1 MERVE
6 NMDNRKEAVQTIDLV
21 LKDVM
26 KSDDK
31 VLKQVKNLEMI
42 LLNLK
47 IESARIRDGK
57 TIIPIADRLE
67 QVTREIE
74 RAIKE
79 LIENDRRKANEAIK
93 TLMEE

>member
-6 NMDNRKEAVQTIDLV
+6 KMDSRKEAVQTINLV

>member
-1 MERVE
+1 
-6 NMDNRKEAVQTIDLV
+6 MDNRKEAVQTIDLV

>member
-1 MERVE
+1 
-6 NMDNRKEAVQTIDLV
+6 MDNRKEAVQTIDLV
-21 LKDVM
+21 LKDLM

-31 VLKQVKNLEMI
+31 ILKQVKNLEMI

-47 IESARIRDGK
+47 IESGRTRYGE

-67 QVTREIE
+67 QVTRDIE

-79 LIENDRRKANEAIK
+79 LIENDRNKANEAIK
-93 TLMEE
+93 TLMED

>member
-1 MERVE
+1 
-6 NMDNRKEAVQTIDLV
+6 MDNRKEAVQTIDLV

-31 VLKQVKNLEMI
+31 ILKQVKNLEMI

-67 QVTREIE
+67 QVTRDIE
-74 RAIKE
+74 RAVKE
-79 LIENDRRKANEAIK
+79 LIENDRNKANEAIK

>member
-1 MERVE
+1 ME
-6 NMDNRKEAVQTIDLV
+6 RKEAVQTIDFV

-31 VLKQVKNLEMI
+31 ILKQVKNLEMI

-47 IESARIRDGK
+47 IESSRLRDGK

-67 QVTREIE
+67 QVTRDIE
-74 RAIKE
+74 RAVKE
-79 LIENDRRKANEAIK
+79 LIDNDRNKANEAIK
-93 TLMEE
+93 KLMED

>member
-1 MERVE
+1 ME
-6 NMDNRKEAVQTIDLV
+6 RKEAVQTIDLV

-31 VLKQVKNLEMI
+31 ILKQVKNLEMV

-47 IESARIRDGK
+47 IEANRIRDGR

-74 RAIKE
+74 KAVKE
-79 LIENDRRKANEAIK
+79 LIENDRNKANEAIK
-93 TLMEE
+93 TLMED

>member
-1 MERVE
+1 MQ
-6 NMDNRKEAVQTIDLV
+6 RKEAVQTIDIV

-31 VLKQVKNLEMI
+31 ALKQVKNLEMV

-47 IESARIRDGK
+47 IEANRIRDGR

-74 RAIKE
+74 RAVKE
-79 LIENDRRKANEAIK
+79 IIENDRNKANEAIK
-93 TLMEE
+93 TLMED

>member
-1 MERVE
+1 ME
-6 NMDNRKEAVQTIDLV
+6 RKEAVQTIDLV
-21 LKDVM
+21 LKDIM

-47 IESARIRDGK
+47 IESSRLHDGK
-57 TIIPIADRLE
+57 TIIPIAERLE
-67 QVTREIE
+67 QVTRDIE
-74 RAIKE
+74 KAVKE
-79 LIENDRRKANEAIK
+79 LIENDRNKANEAIK

>member
-1 MERVE
+1 
-6 NMDNRKEAVQTIDLV
+6 MDNRKEAVQTIDLV

-79 LIENDRRKANEAIK
+79 LIENDRRKADEAIK

>member
-1 MERVE
+1 
-6 NMDNRKEAVQTIDLV
+6 MDNRKEAVQTIDLV

-26 KSDDK
+26 ESDDK
-31 VLKQVKNLEMI
+31 ILKQVNNLEMI

-74 RAIKE
+74 RAVKE
-79 LIENDRRKANEAIK
+79 LIENDRNKANEAIK

>member
-1 MERVE
+1 ME
-6 NMDNRKEAVQTIDLV
+6 RKEAVQTIDLV

-31 VLKQVKNLEMI
+31 VLKQVKNLEMV

-47 IESARIRDGK
+47 IEANRLHDGR
-57 TIIPIADRLE
+57 TIIPIAERLE
-67 QVTREIE
+67 QVTRDIE
-74 RAIKE
+74 QAVKE
-79 LIENDRRKANEAIK
+79 LIENDRNKANEAIK

>member
-1 MERVE
+1 
-6 NMDNRKEAVQTIDLV
+6 MDNRKEAVQTIDLV

-31 VLKQVKNLEMI
+31 ILKQVKNLEMI

-93 TLMEE
+93 TLMED

>member
-1 MERVE
+1 ME
-6 NMDNRKEAVQTIDLV
+6 RKEAVQTIDIV

-31 VLKQVKNLEMI
+31 ILKQVNNLEMI

-47 IESARIRDGK
+47 IESARLRDGK

-67 QVTREIE
+67 QVTRDIE
-74 RAIKE
+74 RAVKE
-79 LIENDRRKANEAIK
+79 LIDNDRNKANEAIK
-93 TLMEE
+93 KLMED

>member
-1 MERVE
+1 ME
-6 NMDNRKEAVQTIDLV
+6 RKEAVQTIDLV

-47 IESARIRDGK
+47 IESARLRDGK

-67 QVTREIE
+67 QVTRDIE
-74 RAIKE
+74 RAVKE
-79 LIENDRRKANEAIK
+79 LIENDRNKANEAIK
-93 TLMEE
+93 TLMED

>member
-1 MERVE
+1 MERVK
-6 NMDNRKEAVQTIDLV
+6 NMDNRKDAVQTIDIV

-31 VLKQVKNLEMI
+31 VLKQVKNLEMV

-47 IESARIRDGK
+47 IEANRIRDGI

-74 RAIKE
+74 RAVKE
-79 LIENDRRKANEAIK
+79 IIENDRNKANEAIK